1 MNRSFIRNNINAIAI
16 AVFLVIYSS
25 IVYFKPNFLY
35 NKDGSLREFGLGSKR
50 RTIIPA
56 WFLAIILAIL
66 SYFSVLYYLA
76 YPKMPLY

>member
-1 MNRSFIRNNINAIAI
+1 MNRSFIRNNINSIAI
-16 AVFLVIYSS
+16 VIFLVIYGL
-25 IVYFKPNFLY
+25 IIYFKPNFLY

-76 YPKMPLY
+76 YPKIPFY